1 MTRYTNIIYV
11 DDNPIFLSKYKRK
24 SIAIREAF
32 RITSR
37 SKISSV
43 HVVGT
48 DGTFMVIKNKQIIF
62 NLTPK

>member
-11 DDNPIFLSKYKRK
+11 DDNPIFLPKYKRK

-37 SKISSV
+37 SKIASV